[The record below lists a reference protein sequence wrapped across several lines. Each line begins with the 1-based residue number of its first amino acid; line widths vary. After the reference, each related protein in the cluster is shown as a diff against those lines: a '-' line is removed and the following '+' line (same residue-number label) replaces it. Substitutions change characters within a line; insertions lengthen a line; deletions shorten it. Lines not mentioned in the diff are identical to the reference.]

1 MDWTTGVDN
10 ELVYLEKITFTVM
23 VINYVPFSLLSLI
36 PQHSWCHLVPLR
48 LQELRNRCCL
58 WVVFAVAANRAVKYS
73 IQINLETRRLKMGTK
88 MEEQGLEEEERA
100 RGRGVFPIRT
110 HTSPDRYPNTGLE
123 IAVTWDCYQTLQLA
137 LKVHNVFA

>member
-1 MDWTTGVDN
+1 
-10 ELVYLEKITFTVM
+10 
-23 VINYVPFSLLSLI
+23 
-36 PQHSWCHLVPLR
+36 
-48 LQELRNRCCL
+48 
-58 WVVFAVAANRAVKYS
+58 
-73 IQINLETRRLKMGTK
+73 MGTK

-110 HTSPDRYPNTGLE
+110 HTSPDHYPNTGLE